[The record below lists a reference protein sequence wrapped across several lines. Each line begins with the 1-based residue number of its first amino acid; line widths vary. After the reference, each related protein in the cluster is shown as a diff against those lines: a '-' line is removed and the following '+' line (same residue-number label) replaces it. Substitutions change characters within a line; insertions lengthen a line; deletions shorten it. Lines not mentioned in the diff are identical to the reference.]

1 MGAFSGTIMAHFL
14 AGEPALKLSGSLS
27 SGFGQWLGEFI
38 ATSGLIITIFGCIR
52 VRPEAIAY
60 ALGLYITAVIGL
72 HHQHPLQIRQLPLSG
87 LLPILSQALTP

>member
-1 MGAFSGTIMAHFL
+1 M
-14 AGEPALKLSGSLS
+14 KLSGSLS

-38 ATSGLIITIFGCIR
+38 ATSGLIITIFGCIH

-87 LLPILSQALTP
+87 LLPILSPALTP